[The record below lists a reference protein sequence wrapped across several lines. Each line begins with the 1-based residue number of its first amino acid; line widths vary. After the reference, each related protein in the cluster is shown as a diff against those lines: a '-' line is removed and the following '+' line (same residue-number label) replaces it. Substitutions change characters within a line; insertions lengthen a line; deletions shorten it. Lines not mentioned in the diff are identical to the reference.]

1 VRQTWQKIKKKGKIK
16 LFEKNLKYAFEYKH
30 LKRANM
36 SRGTEERRKGVYV
49 ILETIGHDEKATEM
63 PMLML
68 RKWLDQNLPGTQEG
82 QAMRDGRILFLAK
95 DEARVQKAEMN
106 SRRLYDLCD
115 NKVQRM
121 DRMNQVQGTIFSRN
135 MITEKEED
143 ILEALKTYRCTN
155 VE

>member
-16 LFEKNLKYAFEYKH
+16 LFEKILKYAFEYKH